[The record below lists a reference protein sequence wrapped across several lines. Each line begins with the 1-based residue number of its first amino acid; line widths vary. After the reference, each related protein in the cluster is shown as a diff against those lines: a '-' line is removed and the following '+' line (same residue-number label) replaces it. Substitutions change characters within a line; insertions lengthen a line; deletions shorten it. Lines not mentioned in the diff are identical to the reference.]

1 MYKTKLEQYNIRL
14 KEANAELKDITTNQL
29 PMETGISCKV
39 KTYPVAPDADQLAIA
54 RMKIEALRTELTM
67 LRDEVKR
74 AKHEEVTKLI
84 DQLAVYIPKTESL
97 KTKTVTAKWVNEI
110 HNASVWKEPF
120 TYFWSESKQAVDAID
135 RFGRELAEK
144 DQKRKQ
150 DDEKT
155 RQLEWCK
162 NYIRK
167 HMNMTE
173 MVLSNISADTIIDV
187 ATANLKANHSV
198 AEGLTGEKCYCEDHG
213 ENRHYHFADV
223 YWDGVGFISYTNS
236 ETY

>member
-1 MYKTKLEQYNIRL
+1 MYKTKLEQYNNRL
-14 KEANAELKDITTNQL
+14 KEAKDEFKDIVTNQL
-29 PMETGISCKV
+29 PMDMSIGCKI
-39 KTYPVAPDADQLAIA
+39 KTYPVMPDVDQLAIA
-54 RMKIEALRTELTM
+54 RMKIEALRTELTV

-74 AKHEEVTKLI
+74 AKHDEVTKLI

-110 HNASVWKEPF
+110 NSACVWKEPF
-120 TYFWSESKQAVDAID
+120 TYFWSESRQAVDAID
-135 RFGRELAEK
+135 KFSRELAEK
-144 DQKRKQ
+144 QHMTKQ
-150 DDEKT
+150 NDEKT
-155 RQLEWCK
+155 RQVEWCK

-167 HMNMTE
+167 YMNMTE
-173 MVLSNISADTIIDV
+173 MVLNSISTETIIDV

-198 AEGLTGEKCYCEDHG
+198 AEGLTGEKCYCEDHN

-223 YWDGVGFISYTNS
+223 YWDGVGFIVYTNS